1 MIKGNVVELRP
12 VAAEDMERMY
22 LWRND
27 EEAATLAAG
36 TSMAVYSN
44 VSLDTLR
51 ALYEESVRTSRLD
64 DKWNRFAFSI
74 YTLEG
79 VHIGNCDYRN
89 VNLVTRTAT
98 IGIAILAKEYWSKG
112 YGTDTLKTLLRFLF
126 LRLNL
131 NRVQLDTWSGNTRAI
146 RAYEKCG
153 FVVEGRLRQN
163 EYVNGQYYDTIMM
176 GILREAFALNH

>member
-1 MIKGNVVELRP
+1 MIKGNVVELRL

-22 LWRND
+22 LRRND

-51 ALYEESVRTSRLD
+51 ALYEESVKTSRLD
-64 DKWNRFAFSI
+64 DKDKWNRFAFSI

-89 VNLVTRTAT
+89 VHPVTRTAT
-98 IGIAILAKEYWSKG
+98 IGIAILAK
-112 YGTDTLKTLLRFLF
+112 
-126 LRLNL
+126 
-131 NRVQLDTWSGNTRAI
+131 
-146 RAYEKCG
+146 
-153 FVVEGRLRQN
+153 
-163 EYVNGQYYDTIMM
+163 YDTIMM
-176 GILREAFALNH
+176 GILREEFALSH

>member
-1 MIKGNVVELRP
+1 MELRP

-51 ALYEESVRTSRLD
+51 VLYEESVKTSRLD

-89 VNLVTRTAT
+89 VNPVTRTAT

-112 YGTDTLKTLLRFLF
+112 YGVRDRYVEDFASLSVFAVESESCATRYVERQYPGDS
-126 LRLNL
+126 RL
-131 NRVQLDTWSGNTRAI
+131 
-146 RAYEKCG
+146 
-153 FVVEGRLRQN
+153 
-163 EYVNGQYYDTIMM
+163 
-176 GILREAFALNH
+176 

>member
-1 MIKGNVVELRP
+1 MELRP

-51 ALYEESVRTSRLD
+51 ALYEESVKTSRLD

-89 VNLVTRTAT
+89 VHPVTRTAT
-98 IGIAILAKEYWSKG
+98 IGIAILAKIRYDYDGNFTRRVRFEPLGEKELLAAVCSGNSSFCLENAAIRKA
-112 YGTDTLKTLLRFLF
+112 LLRALIA
-126 LRLNL
+126 RE
-131 NRVQLDTWSGNTRAI
+131 
-146 RAYEKCG
+146 EKN
-153 FVVEGRLRQN
+153 FEI
-163 EYVNGQYYDTIMM
+163 YY
-176 GILREAFALNH
+176 